1 MNTKHKDKL
10 VDKNEMFFFE
20 KLFQEYYAS
29 LLSYANSFL
38 NNKEV
43 SEDITQDVF
52 MSLWIKKNEINFDD
66 PIKPYLYKSTYNKVI
81 NYLNS
86 FEVKNKI
93 NDIDTVDNLINKEI
107 IIFNQLDSLFLEEI
121 HREIGSITEELS
133 PQCKKVFILSRK
145 MNLKNKE
152 IAEFLSISEKA
163 VEKNITKALNKIRAH
178 LLKMD
183 LISLFFCIV
192 KSVSIYLFI

>member
-10 VDKNEMFFFE
+10 VDKKEMVFFE

-86 FEVKNKI
+86 FEV
-93 NDIDTVDNLINKEI
+93 
-107 IIFNQLDSLFLEEI
+107 
-121 HREIGSITEELS
+121 
-133 PQCKKVFILSRK
+133 
-145 MNLKNKE
+145 
-152 IAEFLSISEKA
+152 
-163 VEKNITKALNKIRAH
+163 
-178 LLKMD
+178 
-183 LISLFFCIV
+183 
-192 KSVSIYLFI
+192 

>member
-1 MNTKHKDKL
+1 MNIKHKDKL
-10 VDKNEMFFFE
+10 IDKKEMVFFE

-121 HREIGSITEELS
+121 HREIESITEELS

>member
-10 VDKNEMFFFE
+10 VDKNEMVFFE

-121 HREIGSITEELS
+121 HREIESITEELS

-163 VEKNITKALNKIRAH
+163 VEKNITKALNEIRDH

-183 LISLFFCIV
+183 LISLFLCIV

>member
-1 MNTKHKDKL
+1 M
-10 VDKNEMFFFE
+10 VFFE

-52 MSLWIKKNEINFDD
+52 MSLWIKKNEINFDA

-121 HREIGSITEELS
+121 HREIESITEELS
-133 PQCKKVFILSRK
+133 PQCKKVYILSRK

-152 IAEFLSISEKA
+152 IAELLSISEKA
-163 VEKNITKALNKIRAH
+163 VEKNITKALNEIRDH

-183 LISLFFCIV
+183 LISLFLCIV

>member
-10 VDKNEMFFFE
+10 VDKKEMVFFE

-121 HREIGSITEELS
+121 HREIESITEELS

-145 MNLKNKE
+145 INLKNKE
-152 IAEFLSISEKA
+152 IAELLSISEKA
-163 VEKNITKALNKIRAH
+163 VEKNITKALNEIRDH

>member
-1 MNTKHKDKL
+1 M
-10 VDKNEMFFFE
+10 VFFE

-52 MSLWIKKNEINFDD
+52 MSLWIKKNEINFDA

-121 HREIGSITEELS
+121 HREIESITEELS
-133 PQCKKVFILSRK
+133 PQCKKVYILSRK

-152 IAEFLSISEKA
+152 IAELLSISEKA
-163 VEKNITKALNKIRAH
+163 VEKNITKALNEIRDH

-183 LISLFFCIV
+183 LISLFLCIF

>member
-10 VDKNEMFFFE
+10 VDKNEMVFFE

-121 HREIGSITEELS
+121 HREIESITEELS

>member
-10 VDKNEMFFFE
+10 VDKNEMVFFK

-121 HREIGSITEELS
+121 HREIESITEELS
-133 PQCKKVFILSRK
+133 PQCKKVYILSRK

-152 IAEFLSISEKA
+152 IAELLSISEKA
-163 VEKNITKALNKIRAH
+163 VEKNITKALNEIRDH

-183 LISLFFCIV
+183 LISLFLCIV

>member
-10 VDKNEMFFFE
+10 VDKNEMVFFE

-121 HREIGSITEELS
+121 HREIESITEELS
-133 PQCKKVFILSRK
+133 PQCKKVYILSRK

-152 IAEFLSISEKA
+152 IAELLSISEKA
-163 VEKNITKALNKIRAH
+163 VEKNITKALNEIRDH

-183 LISLFFCIV
+183 LISLFLCIV